1 MVQAGIMNLYLTDS
15 LGTELQ
21 NMSIKNVNYTTT
33 RREIHLRNKL
43 FLLIEKFS
51 C

>member
-1 MVQAGIMNLYLTDS
+1 MVQASIMNLYFTDS
-15 LGTELQ
+15 SGTKLQ
-21 NMSIKNVNYTTT
+21 NMSIKNVNYATT

-43 FLLIEKFS
+43 FFLIEKIS